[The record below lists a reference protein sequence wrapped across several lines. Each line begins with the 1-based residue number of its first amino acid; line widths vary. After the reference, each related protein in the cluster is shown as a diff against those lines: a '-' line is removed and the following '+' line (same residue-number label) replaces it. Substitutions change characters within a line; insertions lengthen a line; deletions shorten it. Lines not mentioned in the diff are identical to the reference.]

1 MFPEWYSMNL
11 KDLYE
16 RVNRMKVE
24 TLMEEPCSLYEPGW
38 EDVSSSTDDWED
50 FWHNEDTELK

>member
-1 MFPEWYSMNL
+1 MNL
-11 KDLYE
+11 KDLYK

-38 EDVSSSTDDWED
+38 EDVSNSTDDWED
-50 FWHNEDTELK
+50 FWQNEDTELK

>member
-1 MFPEWYSMNL
+1 MNL